1 MLSLSTKYIDFDRT
15 KSVVLKYIDEY
26 NFLLALKPTRN
37 EPSVT
42 QGFSFI
48 PPATDRTLNTIESA
62 ADKNLKRQALMQKRE
77 RVMDEFTKVIETLPA
92 TYRYIIVKI
101 YLNGCSD
108 TEVYLDLNISKTNY
122 YKVKKE
128 AIVQLAIYLGIEVY
142 KD

>member
-37 EPSVT
+37 EPAVT

>member
-42 QGFSFI
+42 QEFSFI

-62 ADKNLKRQALMQKRE
+62 ADKNLKRQALMKKRE
-77 RVMDEFTKVIETLPA
+77 RVMEEFAKVIDTLPA

-108 TEVYLDLNISKTNY
+108 TEVYLDLIISKTNY

>member
-1 MLSLSTKYIDFDRT
+1 MLSLSTKYIDFDKT
-15 KSVVLKYIDEY
+15 KSALLKYIDEY

-62 ADKNLKRQALMQKRE
+62 ADKNLKRQALMKKRE
-77 RVMDEFTKVIETLPA
+77 RILEEFAQVVDMLPA

>member
-62 ADKNLKRQALMQKRE
+62 ADKNLKRQALMKKRE
-77 RVMDEFTKVIETLPA
+77 CVMEEFTKVIETLPA

-101 YLNGCSD
+101 YLNGVSD

>member
-26 NFLLALKPTRN
+26 NFLMALKPTRN

>member
-26 NFLLALKPTRN
+26 NFLLALKPIRN

-62 ADKNLKRQALMQKRE
+62 ADKNLKRQALMKKRE

>member
-101 YLNGCSD
+101 YLNRCSD

>member
-77 RVMDEFTKVIETLPA
+77 RVIDEFTKVIETLPA

>member
-62 ADKNLKRQALMQKRE
+62 ADKNLKRQALMKKRE
-77 RVMDEFTKVIETLPA
+77 RVMEEFTKVIGTLPA